1 VIESSGSSGSLN
13 QALQQNLHFS
23 SPKVLTALKSVCI
36 ISFLCCTT
44 QRETKHEV
52 VESKRKFADLL
63 VKSVGF
69 KGSMKAEISIRSLT
83 I

>member
-1 VIESSGSSGSLN
+1 VIESSGASECLN
-13 QALQQNLHFS
+13 DALQQNLRFS
-23 SPKVLTALKSVCI
+23 LPKVLTALKSVCI

-63 VKSVGF
+63 VKLVGF
-69 KGSMKAEISIRSLT
+69 SGSMKAEISKRSLT